1 MASAADLD
9 RKTNKALKMPEDP
22 PEGNPQA
29 PADPQSGVQLELF
42 PSALEDALS
51 LHGQAPGFF
60 SILVRPPGRP
70 SFQRSYK
77 VALLPRVIDALDT
90 DRDSFLSQASFFR
103 PNRRAVNLWHLPL
116 CFTDLDYHN
125 TRWGHVAPEVLSMAV
140 RHFLDDEGLPPAS
153 IHVSS
158 GRGLYLKWFLRP
170 ALPQAAL
177 PRWNAVQKEIV
188 ARLADYG
195 ADPLA
200 KDCSRVLRL
209 VQTVNTKVA
218 DPERRRVQVVHLE
231 ERCGEPLHYDF
242 DRFADE
248 VLPFTRQQI
257 RELRAARMSAREE
270 RTAAK
275 EANGSREAAAI
286 RFTAKTLRAGRMADL
301 RRLIARRGGIAK
313 GMREQMLFVLVN
325 EGMGSG
331 IIHPKHAHLEAR
343 ALAHEVNPNFR
354 EGSEWSQG
362 DLSAV
367 IARGKEQYAS
377 GLDTRMGLYRFKTA
391 TLIDWFAI
399 QPNEMTDN
407 ETLIDT
413 AEKYRRKNDARRTDA
428 AEKRRERRAKALRLH
443 AWGWSL
449 RKIAAHLG
457 CGHVTVA
464 NDLKS
469 RF

>member
-1 MASAADLD
+1 M
-9 RKTNKALKMPEDP
+9 
-22 PEGNPQA
+22 
-29 PADPQSGVQLELF
+29 
-42 PSALEDALS
+42 
-51 LHGQAPGFF
+51 
-60 SILVRPPGRP
+60 
-70 SFQRSYK
+70 
-77 VALLPRVIDALDT
+77 IDALDT

-116 CFTDLDYHN
+116 CFTDLDYHK
-125 TRWGHVAPEVLSMAV
+125 TERGPVPPDYLTFVV
-140 RHFLDDEGLPPAS
+140 RQFLADEGLPPAS
-153 IHVSS
+153 IYVSS
-158 GRGLYLKWFLRP
+158 GRGLYIKWFLRP

-188 ARLADYG
+188 DRLARFG

-231 ERCGEPLHYDF
+231 ERGGEPLHYDF
-242 DRFADE
+242 DQFADE

-270 RTAAK
+270 RAAAK

-367 IARGKEQYAS
+367 IARGKEQYAT
-377 GLDTRMGLYRFKTA
+377 GFETRMGLHRFKTE

-407 ETLIDT
+407 EVLIDT
-413 AEKYRRKNDARRTDA
+413 AEKYRRKNLRRYGDVAKTRAD
-428 AEKRRERRAKALRLH
+428 RRDKVRRLH

-469 RF
+469 NL